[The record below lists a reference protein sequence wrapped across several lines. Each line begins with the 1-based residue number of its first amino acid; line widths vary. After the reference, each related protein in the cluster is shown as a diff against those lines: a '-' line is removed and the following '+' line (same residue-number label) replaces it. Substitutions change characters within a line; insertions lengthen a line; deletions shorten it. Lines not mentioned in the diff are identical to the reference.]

1 MEEYIWYLVEK
12 FIAGQANE
20 AEQNELAYLLGV
32 NQPIFDAVSEFLET
46 YRDPDPQITSLQK
59 QALLKRAGQISRQ
72 LAYFNQTSAGNT
84 GRMAINGH
92 HLQLGTKSRYTRAFD
107 GLVREARMVGQLFKM
122 TLRYLQ
128 QNKSVSFINITG
140 LAIGMASAVLI
151 FLWVADQLSYDQ
163 FQKNKD
169 RIYQVFTR
177 ATVNGEK
184 QAWGSTPALLGPDLK
199 AEYPQVEEFA
209 RVTWVRAF
217 VLKYKDK
224 NLQTQGLITDP
235 GFLKMFSYPLLR
247 GNATTALS
255 RPHTI
260 VLTHQMAVRLFGDK
274 DPMGRVI
281 RIDSNVNFTV
291 TGVLKDLPL
300 NTTFSFE
307 YLVPHSYKKEVGW
320 DRPTWEDN
328 TVGTYVLLRPGT
340 SPQKADELFKNV
352 YRRHHAQAG
361 NELITHQMTRWW
373 LYSQYRNGKFVAGQ
387 LVVVQLFTIIAVL
400 IMLIACINY
409 MNLGTARSAKRA
421 REVGIRK
428 VAGAGRSMLVKQF
441 LGESVLTSF
450 IAGILALLLVKISLP
465 AFNTLVENHLDIPF
479 GNLKF
484 WLVGLAFILFTGLIA
499 GIYPA
504 FYLSAYRPVKAL
516 KGVLKSTGALV
527 APRKVLVVVQ
537 FTLAIAFI
545 ICTVVIYRQIN
556 FVQNRDTG
564 FNKQNLAYLYM
575 KGDMQKNFTRIRDEL
590 ATSGA
595 ITSITRTNS
604 PVHDLWTGSDQ
615 YQWPGKTPGL
625 SISISENL
633 ADKDFTKT
641 MGLPLLSG
649 RDLNVYQY
657 PTDTAAVL
665 LTKTAVKTMGFKE
678 PLGQIIRI
686 GHKNLHVVG
695 TIKDFVAGWPYQ
707 LPQPIIIKGATQPFG
722 TVSMKL
728 NSHQANADN
737 INKISQIIRKY
748 NPDYPFD
755 LRFVEDYY
763 TYGFTEEQH
772 TGAFSALFAGLAIFI
787 SCLGLFALAAFM
799 AESRRKEIGIRKVL
813 GATVAG
819 LTALISKDFLVLV
832 VLSFA
837 IASPIAWVLMS
848 NWLSSYP
855 YHIHISWWIFGLTG
869 LISVIIALLTVS
881 YQAIKAAIANPVK
894 SLRSE

>member
-1 MEEYIWYLVEK
+1 
-12 FIAGQANE
+12 
-20 AEQNELAYLLGV
+20 
-32 NQPIFDAVSEFLET
+32 
-46 YRDPDPQITSLQK
+46 
-59 QALLKRAGQISRQ
+59 
-72 LAYFNQTSAGNT
+72 
-84 GRMAINGH
+84 
-92 HLQLGTKSRYTRAFD
+92 
-107 GLVREARMVGQLFKM
+107 
-122 TLRYLQ
+122 
-128 QNKSVSFINITG
+128 
-140 LAIGMASAVLI
+140 
-151 FLWVADQLSYDQ
+151 
-163 FQKNKD
+163 
-169 RIYQVFTR
+169 
-177 ATVNGEK
+177 
-184 QAWGSTPALLGPDLK
+184 
-199 AEYPQVEEFA
+199 
-209 RVTWVRAF
+209 
-217 VLKYKDK
+217 
-224 NLQTQGLITDP
+224 
-235 GFLKMFSYPLLR
+235 
-247 GNATTALS
+247 
-255 RPHTI
+255 
-260 VLTHQMAVRLFGDK
+260 
-274 DPMGRVI
+274 
-281 RIDSNVNFTV
+281 
-291 TGVLKDLPL
+291 
-300 NTTFSFE
+300 
-307 YLVPHSYKKEVGW
+307 
-320 DRPTWEDN
+320 
-328 TVGTYVLLRPGT
+328 
-340 SPQKADELFKNV
+340 
-352 YRRHHAQAG
+352 
-361 NELITHQMTRWW
+361 
-373 LYSQYRNGKFVAGQ
+373 
-387 LVVVQLFTIIAVL
+387 
-400 IMLIACINY
+400 
-409 MNLGTARSAKRA
+409 
-421 REVGIRK
+421 
-428 VAGAGRSMLVKQF
+428 MLVKQF

-450 IAGILALLLVKISLP
+450 VAGTLALLLVKISLP

-564 FNKQNLAYLYM
+564 YNKQNLAYLYM

-595 ITSITRTNS
+595 ITNITRTNS

-641 MGLPLLSG
+641 MSLPLLSG
-649 RDLNVYQY
+649 RDLDVYQY

-665 LTKTAVKTMGFKE
+665 LTQTAVKTMGFKE

-832 VLSFA
+832 VLSFV